1 MMQSRPFVTVILAVS
16 VDGKISDFRRSPA
29 RFGSNT
35 DKAHLERQIAASD
48 AVLFGADTL
57 RAYGTTV
64 TINDLDLIRHRK
76 EAGKDTQPLH
86 LIITDS
92 AKFDP
97 EIRFFHQPVN
107 RWLITSQEGACFWQ
121 NRSEFQRILI
131 FESNSGQIDL
141 TNVLSY
147 LTNAGIENLAV
158 LGGGDL
164 VASMITANLVD
175 ELWLTIC
182 PLILGGVAAPGA
194 VAGMGFL
201 ADVAPRLQLLE
212 LNRVEDEVF
221 LHYRVRSR
229 DETKM

>member
-1 MMQSRPFVTVILAVS
+1 MQHRPFVTVILAVS

-35 DKAHLERQIAASD
+35 DKAHLEKQIAASD
-48 AVLFGADTL
+48 AVIFGADTL
-57 RAYGTTV
+57 RAYGTTL
-64 TINDLDLIRHRK
+64 TITDVDLLRHRK

-92 AKFDP
+92 AKLDP
-97 EIRFFHQPVN
+97 EIRFFRQPVN
-107 RWLITSQEGACFWQ
+107 RWLITSPTGACFWE
-121 NRSEFQRILI
+121 NRSEFERILV

-147 LTNAGIENLAV
+147 LKNAGIQNLAV
-158 LGGGDL
+158 LGGGNL
-164 VASMITANLVD
+164 VASMITDDLVD

-182 PLILGGVAAPGA
+182 PLILGGINAPGA

-221 LHYRVRSR
+221 LHYRVRSQ
-229 DETKM
+229 DQINDQ

>member
-1 MMQSRPFVTVILAVS
+1 MIQHRPFVTVILAIS
-16 VDGKISDFRRSPA
+16 VDGRIADFRHSPA

-35 DKAHLERQIAASD
+35 DKAHLERQISTSD

-57 RAYGTTV
+57 RAYGTTLTV
-64 TINDLDLIRHRK
+64 TDLNLLRHRK

-92 AKFDP
+92 AQFDP
-97 EIRFFHQPVN
+97 EIRFFSQPVN
-107 RWLITSQEGACFWQ
+107 RWLITSQKGAYFWQ

-131 FESNSGQIDL
+131 FESKLGKIDL
-141 TNVLSY
+141 TNVLPY
-147 LTNAGIENLAV
+147 LKDAGIESLAV

-164 VASMITANLVD
+164 VASMVTANLVD
-175 ELWLTIC
+175 ELWLTVC
-182 PLILGGVAAPGA
+182 PLILGGVDAPSA
-194 VAGMGFL
+194 VGGMGFL

-221 LHYRVRSR
+221 LHYRV
-229 DETKM
+229 KNHF

>member
-1 MMQSRPFVTVILAVS
+1 MIQHRPFVTVILAIS
-16 VDGKISDFRRSPA
+16 VDGRIADFRRSPA

-35 DKAHLERQIAASD
+35 DKAHLERQISTSD

-57 RAYGTTV
+57 RAYGTTL
-64 TINDLDLIRHRK
+64 TITDLNLLRHRK

-97 EIRFFHQPVN
+97 EIRFFSQPVN

-121 NRSEFQRILI
+121 NRPEFQRILI
-131 FESNSGQIDL
+131 FDSKLGKIDL
-141 TNVLSY
+141 TNVLPCLSD
-147 LTNAGIENLAV
+147 AGIKSLAV

-164 VASMITANLVD
+164 VASMVTANLVD
-175 ELWLTIC
+175 ELWLTVC
-182 PLILGGVAAPGA
+182 PLILGGVNAPSAIG
-194 VAGMGFL
+194 GMGFL

-221 LHYRVRSR
+221 LHYRVK
-229 DETKM
+229 EYF